1 MRILKNSYSLSILSG
16 LILFAAWPINGFAIF
31 SFVAFIPLFF
41 SLEKSVRENKPV
53 KFFLSTYIGILTWN
67 ILTTW
72 WVSYASLE
80 GALLAFIA
88 NSLLMAMVF
97 QFGFWYSKKTTVIKG
112 VIFTGLLWLSFEFL
126 HLNWELTWPWLTLG
140 NVFSES
146 ILWIQWY
153 EYTGVFGGSIWI
165 LFINIFIFYLL
176 KTTDKRSKRNWAI
189 LGLCFL
195 FPVAISLVIYGTYQF
210 KGSDARVQIIQPNI
224 DPYHDKFG
232 GMSVEEQINKML
244 LLSQLESLNDV
255 DLIVGPETALPYTI
269 WEHELNEN
277 EQIIYLKKFSLIN
290 NVPILT
296 GASTNFF
303 YETQKSPTFSARKLV
318 NDKGFYDSYNTAIF
332 IDEAKPVDVY
342 HKSKLVPGVERIP
355 FPGIFKYFEKYAI
368 DLGGTTGSLGI
379 QDEREVF
386 KSSKA
391 GIISAPIICYES
403 IYGEYIGE
411 YVKKGA
417 NLLCIITNDGW
428 WDDTPGYRQ
437 HLSYAK
443 LRAIETRRDIARSA
457 NTGMSAFINQKGE
470 ITYKSSWWVQTE
482 KIQNVKLNSQLTF
495 YSKHGDY
502 LATGAVL
509 GMLIMLV
516 MLFFW
521 RKK

>member
-1 MRILKNSYSLSILSG
+1 MRIFYNSYFLSLLSG
-16 LILFAAWPINGFAIF
+16 ILLFAAWPINGLAIF
-31 SFVAFIPLFF
+31 AFVGFIPLFY
-41 SLEKSVRENKPV
+41 SLEKSVKANKPLT
-53 KFFLSTYIGILTWN
+53 FFFSTYLGILTWN
-67 ILTTW
+67 LLTTW
-72 WVSYASLE
+72 WVSYASVE

-88 NSLLMAMVF
+88 NSLLMTIVF
-97 QFGFWYSKKTTVIKG
+97 QIGFWYSKKTSAIRG
-112 VIFTGLLWLSFEFL
+112 IMFTSLLWISFEYL

-165 LFINIFIFYLL
+165 LAINVFAFYLL
-176 KTTDKRSKRNWAI
+176 KNRGKQSKRNWAI
-189 LGLCFL
+189 LGMCLL
-195 FPVAISLVIYGTYQF
+195 FPIAISLVIYATYQS
-210 KGSDARVQIIQPNI
+210 KGSNAKVQIIQPNI

-244 LLSQLESLNDV
+244 KLSELESLSDV
-255 DLIVGPETALPYTI
+255 DLIVAPETALPYTI
-269 WEHELNEN
+269 WEHEINEN
-277 EQIIYLKKFSLIN
+277 EQINYLKKFSANN

-303 YETQKSPTFSARKLV
+303 YETNNSPTFSARKLASEQ
-318 NDKGFYDSYNTAIF
+318 GYYDSYNTALL
-332 IDEAKPVDVY
+332 IDKNKPVDVY

-368 DLGGTTGSLGI
+368 DLGGTTGSLGV
-379 QDEREVF
+379 QEERDVF

-403 IYGEYIGE
+403 VYGEFVGE
-411 YVKKGA
+411 YVNKGA

-428 WDDTPGYRQ
+428 WDDTPGYKQ

-470 ITYKSSWWVQTE
+470 VTYKSSWWVETE
-482 KIQNVKLNSQLTF
+482 KTQNVKLNNQLTF

-502 LATGAVL
+502 LAIGSIISV
-509 GMLIMLV
+509 IV
-516 MLFFW
+516 MFGLLFK
-521 RKK
+521 RNKI